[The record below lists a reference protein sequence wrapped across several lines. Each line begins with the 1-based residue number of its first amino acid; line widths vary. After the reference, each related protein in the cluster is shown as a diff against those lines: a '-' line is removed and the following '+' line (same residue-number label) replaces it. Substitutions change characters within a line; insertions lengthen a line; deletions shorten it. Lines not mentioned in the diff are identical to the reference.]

1 MRVLVSLPQML
12 SLKIL
17 VKNHMNKTLRKMQ
30 CLEMEN
36 FLPSETKTDLD
47 VMKNCVTFCRLKF
60 NHDPY

>member
-1 MRVLVSLPQML
+1 MRVLVSLLQML

-36 FLPSETKTDLD
+36 FLPSET
-47 VMKNCVTFCRLKF
+47 
-60 NHDPY
+60 